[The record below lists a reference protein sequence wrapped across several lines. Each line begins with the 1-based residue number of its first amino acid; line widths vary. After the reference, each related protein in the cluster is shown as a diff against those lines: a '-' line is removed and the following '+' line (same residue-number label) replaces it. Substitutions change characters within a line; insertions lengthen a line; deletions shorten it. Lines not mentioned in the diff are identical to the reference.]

1 MADTPL
7 EANYRQICTDP
18 KYRNSLIE
26 DPSAVISETY
36 GCAVPDN
43 VTIRVIEQKPGKIT
57 LVVPSPPDGI
67 ETLPADDLPPI
78 TRVIDLLYAANEGI
92 GGLLIPSDHL
102 KWILRDM
109 RSVWTSHWASP
120 AESSTSGKE

>member
-1 MADTPL
+1 M
-7 EANYRQICTDP
+7 
-18 KYRNSLIE
+18 
-26 DPSAVISETY
+26 
-36 GCAVPDN
+36 PDN

-67 ETLPADDLPPI
+67 ETLPADDLLRSRESSTSS
-78 TRVIDLLYAANEGI
+78 TRQTKESADSSS
-92 GGLLIPSDHL
+92 PDHL